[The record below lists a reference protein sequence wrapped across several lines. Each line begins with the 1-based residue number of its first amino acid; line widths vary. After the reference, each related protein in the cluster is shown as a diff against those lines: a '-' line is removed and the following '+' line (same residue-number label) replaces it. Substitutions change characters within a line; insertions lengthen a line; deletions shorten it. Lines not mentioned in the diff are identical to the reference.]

1 MNFVYEITSE
11 ISGATDP
18 PRLDKFKIKKMKM
31 AILDTGGKF
40 KITVMSLWIKVIIQ
54 PIPEQIVRKMD
65 LIHNSK
71 FTAGMHGVILLL
83 TKKEEFQCNVLLAM
97 EYDIKGG
104 TLLPLRSFCNE
115 FDVTVIPIPLQIEV
129 DSIIPDQIVVFNV
142 KVKIINIKV
151 EIEHA
156 YGSILPEREDNQ
168 WKLISDITG
177 GTQSLTPL
185 YFSLSYV
192 LSVFSANQGKA
203 FDCSNNLE
211 NYHDKKNCEEIEE
224 INRLTLLLIMDY
236 DSSKRML
243 ISLSK
248 ISQSPVLSS
257 PAPPILLTKE
267 QIFSP
272 IRAMDEN
279 SLAILQFYSLM
290 RSIVGKFVN
299 ATRKIITSNKM
310 REDSQ
315 SLLMLHG
322 MSAHLERSNKIL
334 MAVEASSSTTVI
346 ETVIILSE
354 PPLSDIVLLPKSP
367 DVIFTGRQ
375 LKNNEKS
382 LLQTQ
387 MVLDH
392 PSANSFPTG
401 SPFLHTSVEEE
412 ESISQQ
418 FRSVT
423 APELSVTV
431 PSPPNE

>member
-54 PIPEQIVRKMD
+54 PIPEQIVRKVD

-71 FTAGMHGVILLL
+71 FTAGMHRVILLL

-104 TLLPLRSFCNE
+104 TFPPLRSFCNE

-129 DSIIPDQIVVFNV
+129 DSIIPDQIVVFNA

-151 EIEHA
+151 EIEYA

-177 GTQSLTPL
+177 GTQPLTPL

-192 LSVFSANQGKA
+192 LSIFSANQGKA

-224 INRLTLLLIMDY
+224 INRSTLLLILDY
-236 DSSKRML
+236 DSSRRML
-243 ISLSK
+243 PSLSK
-248 ISQSPVLSS
+248 ISQTPVLSR

-290 RSIVGKFVN
+290 RSIVSKFVN
-299 ATRKIITSNKM
+299 APRKIITSNKM
-310 REDSQ
+310 REDTSQ

-322 MSAHLERSNKIL
+322 MSAHLLK
-334 MAVEASSSTTVI
+334 
-346 ETVIILSE
+346 
-354 PPLSDIVLLPKSP
+354 PPQQRKPSKLL
-367 DVIFTGRQ
+367 
-375 LKNNEKS
+375 
-382 LLQTQ
+382 
-387 MVLDH
+387 
-392 PSANSFPTG
+392 
-401 SPFLHTSVEEE
+401 
-412 ESISQQ
+412 
-418 FRSVT
+418 
-423 APELSVTV
+423 
-431 PSPPNE
+431 

>member
-115 FDVTVIPIPLQIEV
+115 FDVTVIPIPLEIEV
-129 DSIIPDQIVVFNV
+129 DSIIPDQIVVFNA

-151 EIEHA
+151 EIEYA

-177 GTQSLTPL
+177 GTQPLTPL

-192 LSVFSANQGKA
+192 LSVS
-203 FDCSNNLE
+203 
-211 NYHDKKNCEEIEE
+211 
-224 INRLTLLLIMDY
+224 
-236 DSSKRML
+236 
-243 ISLSK
+243 
-248 ISQSPVLSS
+248 
-257 PAPPILLTKE
+257 
-267 QIFSP
+267 
-272 IRAMDEN
+272 
-279 SLAILQFYSLM
+279 
-290 RSIVGKFVN
+290 
-299 ATRKIITSNKM
+299 
-310 REDSQ
+310 
-315 SLLMLHG
+315 
-322 MSAHLERSNKIL
+322 
-334 MAVEASSSTTVI
+334 
-346 ETVIILSE
+346 
-354 PPLSDIVLLPKSP
+354 
-367 DVIFTGRQ
+367 
-375 LKNNEKS
+375 
-382 LLQTQ
+382 
-387 MVLDH
+387 
-392 PSANSFPTG
+392 
-401 SPFLHTSVEEE
+401 
-412 ESISQQ
+412 
-418 FRSVT
+418 
-423 APELSVTV
+423 
-431 PSPPNE
+431 